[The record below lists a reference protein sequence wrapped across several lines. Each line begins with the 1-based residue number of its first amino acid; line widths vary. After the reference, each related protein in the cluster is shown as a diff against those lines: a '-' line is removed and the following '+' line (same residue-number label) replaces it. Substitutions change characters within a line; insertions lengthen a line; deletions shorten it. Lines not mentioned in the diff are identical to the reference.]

1 METDAD
7 TAGLFGGN
15 KDDKVNICEYV
26 ALNHS
31 LLGMAFQKGKV
42 RDQVAL
48 FGFVT
53 SLAVATGM
61 VTAEYV
67 GIDDW
72 KSQAA
77 SLALTLLVV
86 TPATFCFKCFQG
98 FSGRRCLHEVRT
110 WPATRRPCHF
120 QPPAPRPRPQLA
132 TLLFAGGTVYWAA
145 TRPRAADAGYQAVYG
160 LTAAWIV
167 EAPSHIFKYLYC
179 AAFCPCCMP
188 KKGKLNS
195 VSDIAREYTGAP
207 ELHVDI
213 ER

>member
-7 TAGLFGGN
+7 TTGLFGGN

-31 LLGMAFQKGKV
+31 LLGMVFQKGKV

-98 FSGRRCLHEVRT
+98 FFSGMKCLYEVRT
-110 WPATRRPCHF
+110 RPRPPAARATSNRPRHGPDRSWPPSSSLAAPSTGLQPGRARPTQATRRST
-120 QPPAPRPRPQLA
+120 AS
-132 TLLFAGGTVYWAA
+132 LLPG
-145 TRPRAADAGYQAVYG
+145 
-160 LTAAWIV
+160 
-167 EAPSHIFKYLYC
+167 
-179 AAFCPCCMP
+179 
-188 KKGKLNS
+188 
-195 VSDIAREYTGAP
+195 
-207 ELHVDI
+207 
-213 ER
+213 

>member
-7 TAGLFGGN
+7 TTGLFGGGN

-31 LLGMAFQKGKV
+31 LLGMVFQKGKV

-98 FSGRRCLHEVRT
+98 FFSGMKCLYEVRT
-110 WPATRRPCHF
+110 
-120 QPPAPRPRPQLA
+120 RPRPPAARA
-132 TLLFAGGTVYWAA
+132 TSNRGSRWRISSWSPTW
-145 TRPRAADAGYQAVYG
+145 
-160 LTAAWIV
+160 
-167 EAPSHIFKYLYC
+167 
-179 AAFCPCCMP
+179 
-188 KKGKLNS
+188 
-195 VSDIAREYTGAP
+195 
-207 ELHVDI
+207 
-213 ER
+213 

>member
-7 TAGLFGGN
+7 TTGLFGGGN

-31 LLGMAFQKGKV
+31 LLGMVFQKGKV

-98 FSGRRCLHEVRT
+98 FFSGMKCLYE
-110 WPATRRPCHF
+110 
-120 QPPAPRPRPQLA
+120 LA